1 LSACDKGSKEKLI
14 TIQSLWL
21 GYGKQVV
28 LKDVEACICSGE
40 FVGLVGPNG
49 SGKTTFLKALLGILK
64 PIRGSIIWHVPRE
77 SVRFGYVP
85 QRELL
90 DELYPLSAID
100 IVLMSRLQRK
110 HFLKRMTKE
119 DVDVAMWAL
128 EQVGIADMAN
138 QPYRLLSG
146 GQRQKVLI
154 ARALAVEP
162 NILILDEPTNGLD
175 LPTEHSIME
184 LIARLHSELS
194 ITVIFVTHLLNLV
207 INFANKLCIFH
218 DGRVYVGETSEMV
231 SPERLKEAYGV
242 ETVVATVNGRKLIF
256 VRQ

>member
-1 LSACDKGSKEKLI
+1 MSASDKENKEKLV
-14 TIQSLWL
+14 TAQNLWL

-28 LKDVEACICSGE
+28 LRDVEACIYRGE

-64 PIRGSIIWHVPRE
+64 PIRGSIIWHVPKENTRI
-77 SVRFGYVP
+77 GYVP

-100 IVLMSRLQRK
+100 IVLMSRLQK
-110 HFLKRMTKE
+110 KQFMKRLTKE
-119 DVDVAMWAL
+119 DVDIAMWAL
-128 EQVGIADMAN
+128 EQVGIADIAN

-162 NILILDEPTNGLD
+162 NILMLDEPTNGLD

-207 INFANKLCIFH
+207 INFASKLCIFH
-218 DGRVYVGETSEMV
+218 DGHVYVGETSEML
-231 SPERLKEAYGV
+231 SSERLKEAYGV
-242 ETVVATVNGRKLIF
+242 ETIVATVNGRKLIF